1 LAWGAYKQTGIPHLI
16 DQKQNMPALSR
27 LNLNVG
33 GGEGIVNAT
42 KQSQA
47 FKLENDCIYDFAGRS
62 LAYIPRS
69 IRSSVA
75 NQYYDTGVT
84 TWAPGSYFKLWLMKA
99 TESNSAKVK
108 QTIVFNLI
116 LLP

>member
-1 LAWGAYKQTGIPHLI
+1 MAWGAYKQTGIPHLI

-42 KQSQA
+42 KQSHGPSWKMIVSMTSPVEAWGVYPGGQS
-47 FKLENDCIYDFAGRS
+47 GH
-62 LAYIPRS
+62 PG
-69 IRSSVA
+69 

-84 TWAPGSYFKLWLMKA
+84 TWASGSYFKLWLMKA

-108 QTIVFNLI
+108 QTIVFN
-116 LLP
+116 P